1 MSLSKQRMARV
12 QMNLPEKSIQRLDAL
27 VAKTEASSYAEV
39 MRNALR
45 LYEVAVA
52 ETDAGGGLFVR
63 RPHGF
68 EPVIATIGA

>member
-1 MSLSKQRMARV
+1 MRETKQRMSRV
-12 QMNLPEKSIQRLDAL
+12 QMNLPEKSVARLDAL

-45 LYEVAVA
+45 LYEAAIA
-52 ETDAGGGLFVR
+52 EHEAGGGLFVR